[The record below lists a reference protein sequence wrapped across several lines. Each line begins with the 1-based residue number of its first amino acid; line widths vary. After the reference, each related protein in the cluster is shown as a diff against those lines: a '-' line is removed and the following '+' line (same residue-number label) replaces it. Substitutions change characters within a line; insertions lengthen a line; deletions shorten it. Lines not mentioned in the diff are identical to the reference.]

1 MDAPAKARVTGMQR
15 PRVLRFVRKRAEH
28 AEPDCRPKAAEDAG
42 KKAAKKQPFPVVHHV
57 RQLADTAFFQG
68 LKQGFNPL
76 IIFHIPF
83 FLHMLQTQLTR
94 CRYAY
99 FMRTAAVLHTAQRP
113 GSKLPGLCS
122 VVWFYFIMLPL
133 VFMLFSA

>member
-1 MDAPAKARVTGMQR
+1 MIIEIDFNSDEALYMQ
-15 PRVLRFVRKRAEH
+15 LRNQIIMGIATSQFHEGDSL
-28 AEPDCRPKAAEDAG
+28 PS
-42 KKAAKKQPFPVVHHV
+42 V

-83 FLHMLQTQLTR
+83 FPPHAANAA
-94 CRYAY
+94 YALPSCLFY
-99 FMRTAAVLHTAQRP
+99 AHCCSFTHRTRP

>member
-1 MDAPAKARVTGMQR
+1 MPKTHLMMRS
-15 PRVLRFVRKRAEH
+15 AEH

-42 KKAAKKQPFPVVHHV
+42 KKAAKKQPFPIVHHV

-83 FLHMLQTQLTR
+83 FPPHAANAA
-94 CRYAY
+94 YALPSCLFY
-99 FMRTAAVLHTAQRP
+99 AHCCSFTHRTRP